1 MSVTRPTPPPSA
13 AVVLLPA
20 EAFFVRRVAL
30 DAGAAAAGQ
39 VEIALEG
46 LAPFGLGQLYH
57 GHAVGGGGTQALV
70 FATHR
75 RLFSA
80 DDWTEAEAVLPAFVA
95 LLGEPPAAARLR
107 VWTRPGAVVAAA
119 WDGGGELPAHVAGRA
134 TAPGQEAAAREE
146 LVRELTAR
154 LGAAAAVE
162 DFGGE
167 AVPVEAKGDGVGF
180 ALAGG
185 GGGRR
190 LQTVLARTA
199 VEAMDVRDKAYLA
212 GRRAAARRDGWL
224 WRGLQTAVALVGLA
238 VLMEAALFAG
248 GLLVRQQRAAADAA
262 APGIERIQTAQALG
276 TRIDELS
283 RRRPRPFE
291 LLAAVNQ
298 VRPPGVVFSRV
309 TSAGQTGLEIE
320 AQTANADTVGAFESA
335 LRAQPGAEG
344 VEVRDLR
351 LRDGLTTFQLSVRWR
366 EAALAAVPVPGGAP

>member
-57 GHAVGGGGTQALV
+57 GHAVGGDGTQALV

-119 WDGGGELPAHVAGRA
+119 WDGGGELPAHVVGRSA
-134 TAPGQEAAAREE
+134 APGQEAAVREE
-146 LVRELTAR
+146 LVAELTAR

-167 AVPVEAKGDGVGF
+167 AVPVEAKGEGVGF
-180 ALAGG
+180 ALEG

-190 LQTVLARTA
+190 LQTFLARTA
-199 VEAMDVRDKAYLA
+199 VEAMDVRDKGYLA

-224 WRGLQTAVALVGLA
+224 WRALQTAVALVALA
-238 VLMEAALFAG
+238 VLMEAVLFAG
-248 GLLVRQQRAAADAA
+248 GVLVRQQRAAADAA

-283 RRRPRPFE
+283 RRRPKPFE
-291 LLAAVNQ
+291 LLAVVNQ

-320 AQTANADTVGAFESA
+320 AQTANADTVGVFESA
-335 LRAQPGAEG
+335 LRALPGAEG